1 VKSQTLKKLELPV
14 NPGVYFFRKGTDI
27 LYIGKATSLR
37 DRVRSYFSSDLIQTR
52 GPSIL
57 DMVTIATTVTYEE
70 TDTVLEALILEAN
83 LIKKFQP
90 KYNVK
95 EKDNKSFSYVIITD
109 EEFPRVGTIRGRN
122 LSIQKQMNQIPV
134 KIKNT
139 FGPFPSFTQL
149 ITGLQILRKIFPFR
163 DLKSINPTHDRFY
176 RQLQLSPEHTTEEAR
191 AVYAETIKYI
201 TQFLKG
207 NKKVIIND
215 MKKRMNQHA
224 KVLEFEEAEILKRK
238 IFALEHIN
246 DVSLIKRDFYDDI
259 PSESF
264 RVESYD
270 VAHMSGKNKVGVMVT
285 IENGAADKSSY
296 RKFKIRTIAEGSIH
310 DLESTGEVLRRRFSH
325 PEWAFPNVVAIDGGQ
340 MHYNYADK
348 ILKEIGLRKQ
358 VKLVAVVKDERHR
371 PKAIIGDEEII
382 KKHKKDILL
391 ANSES
396 HRFAINYHK
405 DLRGKHFLK

>member
-1 VKSQTLKKLELPV
+1 MKSQYFKKLNLPD
-14 NPGVYFFRKGTDI
+14 NPGVYFWKKGSEI

-37 DRVRSYFSSDLIQTR
+37 DRVRSYFASDLIHTR

-70 TDTVLEALILEAN
+70 TETVLEALILEAN

-95 EKDNKSFSYVIITD
+95 EKDNKSFAYVIITD
-109 EEFPRVGTIRGRN
+109 EEFPRIGTIRGRT
-122 LSIQKQMNQIPV
+122 LIVQKQLDKIPV

-139 FGPFPSFTQL
+139 FGPFPSHSQL
-149 ITGLQILRKIFPFR
+149 LVGLQILRRLFPYR

-176 RQLQLSPEHTTEEAR
+176 QQLQLSPEHTTDQAR

-207 NKKVIIND
+207 NKKGVVHD
-215 MKKRMNQHA
+215 MKKRMHHHA

-238 IFALEHIN
+238 VFALEHIN
-246 DVSLIKRDFYDDI
+246 DVSLIKQDFYNDYLIED
-259 PSESF
+259 F
-264 RVESYD
+264 RIESYD
-270 VAHMSGKNKVGVMVT
+270 IAHLSGTDMVGVMTV
-285 IENGAADKSSY
+285 IQNGLADKIQY
-296 RKFKIRTIAEGSIH
+296 RKFKIKRGAIGDVHDIAS
-310 DLESTGEVLRRRFSH
+310 LEEVLMRRLGH
-325 PEWAFPNVVAIDGGQ
+325 PEWQTPQLIVVDGGMPHLRAAQ
-340 MHYNYADK
+340 RV
-348 ILKEIGLRKQ
+348 LKTKGFHID
-358 VKLVAVVKDERHR
+358 VVAVVKDQRHR
-371 PKAIIGDEEII
+371 PREIMGKQSI
-382 KKHKKDILL
+382 VLKYKKEILL
-391 ANSES
+391 ANNES

>member
-1 VKSQTLKKLELPV
+1 MKSQTLKKLNLPA

-95 EKDNKSFSYVIITD
+95 EKDNKSFAYVIITD
-109 EEFPRVGTIRGRN
+109 EEFPRIGTIRGRN
-122 LSIQKQMNQIPV
+122 LSVQKQMDQIPV
-134 KIKNT
+134 KIKHT

-191 AVYAETIKYI
+191 VAYAETITYI

-207 NKKVIIND
+207 NKKGIIND

-224 KVLEFEEAEILKRK
+224 KVLEFEEAELLKRK

-246 DVSLIKRDFYDDI
+246 DVSLMKRDFYDDR
-259 PSESF
+259 SFESF
-264 RVESYD
+264 RIESYD
-270 VAHMSGKNKVGVMVT
+270 IAHMSGKNKVGVMVT

-296 RKFKIRTIAEGSIH
+296 RKFKIRTVAEGAVH

-325 PEWAFPNVVAIDGGQ
+325 SEWAFPNVIAIDGGQ

-348 ILKEIGLRKQ
+348 VLKEIGVRKQ

-371 PKAIIGDEEII
+371 PKAIIGDEEVI

>member
-1 VKSQTLKKLELPV
+1 
-14 NPGVYFFRKGTDI
+14 
-27 LYIGKATSLR
+27 
-37 DRVRSYFSSDLIQTR
+37 
-52 GPSIL
+52 
-57 DMVTIATTVTYEE
+57 MVTIATTVTYEE

-95 EKDNKSFSYVIITD
+95 EKDNKSFAYVIITD

-122 LSIQKQMNQIPV
+122 LSIQKQMDQITV
-134 KIKNT
+134 KIKHT

-176 RQLQLSPEHTTEEAR
+176 RQLQLSPEHTTNEAR
-191 AVYAETIKYI
+191 AAYAETIKYI

-207 NKKVIIND
+207 NKKGIISD

-224 KVLEFEEAEILKRK
+224 KVLEFEEAEILKRR

-246 DVSLIKRDFYDDI
+246 DVSLMKRDFYDDR
-259 PSESF
+259 SVESF
-264 RVESYD
+264 RIESYD
-270 VAHMSGKNKVGVMVT
+270 IAHMLGKNKVGVMVS
-285 IENGAADKSSY
+285 IENGTADKSAY
-296 RKFKIRTIAEGSIH
+296 RKFKIKSVAEGSVH

-340 MHYNYADK
+340 MHYNFADK
-348 ILKEIGLRKQ
+348 ILKEIGVRKQ

-371 PKAIIGDEEII
+371 PKAIIGDEEVI

>member
-1 VKSQTLKKLELPV
+1 MKSQTLKKLDLPA
-14 NPGVYFFRKGTDI
+14 NPGVYFFRKGTEI

-37 DRVRSYFSSDLIQTR
+37 DRVRSYFAPDLIQTR

-95 EKDNKSFSYVIITD
+95 EKDNKSFAYVIITD

-134 KIKNT
+134 KIKST

-176 RQLQLSPEHTTEEAR
+176 RQLQLSPEHTTTEAR
-191 AVYAETIKYI
+191 AAYAETIKYI

-207 NKKVIIND
+207 NKKGIIND
-215 MKKRMNQHA
+215 MKKRMDQHA
-224 KVLEFEEAEILKRK
+224 KVLEFEEAEILKRR

-246 DVSLIKRDFYDDI
+246 DVSLMKRDFYQDR
-259 PSESF
+259 SFESF

-270 VAHMSGKNKVGVMVT
+270 IAHMSGKNKVGVMVS
-285 IENGAADKSSY
+285 IENGTADKSAY
-296 RKFKIRTIAEGSIH
+296 RKFKIKSVAEGSVH

-325 PEWAFPNVVAIDGGQ
+325 PEWAFPNVIAIDGGQ

-348 ILKEIGLRKQ
+348 VLKEIGVRKQ

-371 PKAIIGDEEII
+371 PKAIIGDEEVI
-382 KKHKKDILL
+382 KKYKKDILL

>member
-1 VKSQTLKKLELPV
+1 MKSQTLKKLDLPA

-95 EKDNKSFSYVIITD
+95 EKDNKSFAYVIITD

-122 LSIQKQMNQIPV
+122 LSIQKQMDQITV
-134 KIKNT
+134 KIKHT

-176 RQLQLSPEHTTEEAR
+176 RQLQLSPEHTTNEAR
-191 AVYAETIKYI
+191 AAYAETIKYI

-207 NKKVIIND
+207 NKKGIISD

-224 KVLEFEEAEILKRK
+224 KVLEFEEAEILKRR

-246 DVSLIKRDFYDDI
+246 DVSLMKRDFYDDR
-259 PSESF
+259 SVESF
-264 RVESYD
+264 RIESYD
-270 VAHMSGKNKVGVMVT
+270 IAHMLGKNKVGVMVS
-285 IENGAADKSSY
+285 IENGTADKSAY
-296 RKFKIRTIAEGSIH
+296 RKFKIKSVAEGSVH

-340 MHYNYADK
+340 MHYNFADK
-348 ILKEIGLRKQ
+348 ILKEIGVRKQ

-371 PKAIIGDEEII
+371 PKAIIGDEEVI

>member
-1 VKSQTLKKLELPV
+1 MKSQTLKKLDLPA

-57 DMVTIATTVTYEE
+57 DMVTVATTVTYEE

-95 EKDNKSFSYVIITD
+95 EKDNKSFAYVIITD
-109 EEFPRVGTIRGRN
+109 EEFPRIGTIRGRN

-149 ITGLQILRKIFPFR
+149 ITGLHILRKIFPFR

-191 AVYAETIKYI
+191 AAYAETIKYI

-207 NKKVIIND
+207 NKKGIIND
-215 MKKRMNQHA
+215 MKKRMNEHA
-224 KVLEFEEAEILKRK
+224 KVLEFEEAEIMKRR

-246 DVSLIKRDFYDDI
+246 DVSLIKRDFYDDRS
-259 PSESF
+259 SESF
-264 RVESYD
+264 RIESYD

-285 IENGAADKSSY
+285 VENGAADKSSY
-296 RKFKIRTIAEGSIH
+296 RKFKFRTIAEGAVH

-325 PEWAFPNVVAIDGGQ
+325 PEWAFPNIVAIDGGQ
-340 MHYNYADK
+340 MHYNYTDK
-348 ILKEIGLRKQ
+348 VLKEIGVRKQ

-371 PKAIIGDEEII
+371 PKAIIGDEDVI

>member
-1 VKSQTLKKLELPV
+1 MKSQELKKLNLPD
-14 NPGVYFFRKGTDI
+14 NPGVYFWKKGSEI

-37 DRVRSYFSSDLIQTR
+37 DRVRSYFTSDLIHTR
-52 GPSIL
+52 GPGIL
-57 DMVTIATTVTYEE
+57 DMVTIAKTVTYQE

-95 EKDNKSFSYVIITD
+95 EKDNKSFAYVIITD
-109 EEFPRVGTIRGRN
+109 EPFPRMGTIRGRT
-122 LSIQKQMNQIPV
+122 LAVQKQLNQIPV

-139 FGPFPSFTQL
+139 FGPFPSHSQL
-149 ITGLQILRKIFPFR
+149 LAGLQILRRLFPYR
-163 DLKSINPTHDRFY
+163 DLKSINPAHDRFY
-176 RQLQLSPEHTTEEAR
+176 QQLQLSPEHTTDQAR
-191 AVYAETIKYI
+191 TAYAETIKYI

-207 NKKVIIND
+207 NKKGIIND
-215 MKKRMNQHA
+215 MKKRMNNHA

-246 DVSLIKRDFYDDI
+246 DVSLIKRDFYNDI

-264 RVESYD
+264 RIESYD
-270 VAHMSGKNKVGVMVT
+270 IAHMSGKNKVGVMVS
-285 IENGAADKSSY
+285 IENGVADKSSY
-296 RKFKIRTIAEGSIH
+296 RKFKIRTIAEGAIH

-325 PEWAFPNVVAIDGGQ
+325 PEWSFPHIVAIDGGQ
-340 MHYNYADK
+340 MHYNYADRV
-348 ILKEIGLRKQ
+348 LREIGIRNQ
-358 VKLVAVVKDERHR
+358 IKLVAVVKDARHR
-371 PKAIIGDEEII
+371 PKAIIGDEEVI
-382 KKHKKDILL
+382 KKYKKDILL

>member
-1 VKSQTLKKLELPV
+1 MKSQTLKKLELPV